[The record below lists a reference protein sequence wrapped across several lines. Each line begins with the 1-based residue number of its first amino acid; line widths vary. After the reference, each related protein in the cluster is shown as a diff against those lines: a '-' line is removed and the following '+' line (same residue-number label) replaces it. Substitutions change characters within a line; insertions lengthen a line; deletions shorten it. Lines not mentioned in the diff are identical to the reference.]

1 MMPLHI
7 VHLAVMAQSLTAA
20 PQGDAPAC
28 SASQET
34 PRRME
39 LPDGRTVSVDVRSLA
54 TSGGLVMALGH
65 HAYVFPRGANPM
77 TSPTLVDS
85 IMGVVIDASGK
96 VTLVPNPMPRAVV
109 FPRVAAGPNG
119 SFHALFVTGEDSIDV
134 KPVQDTATLWYARFE
149 RGQWTKPEIAWR
161 ARYSRLQSDGASALL
176 ERNGELSFL
185 FPAGDPGQFYSGGI
199 VRLRRRGASW
209 TADTL
214 RTGPMPNAVRGI
226 FTPDGALT
234 ALFAA
239 TTSTAGAP
247 PAEQLFLT
255 RFDSVWRAPRRIAG
269 DGVMQATL
277 PILVTLDDGIVVS
290 WISWHWMHSQTSR
303 IEWLR
308 VVGDST
314 ISGGI
319 LAAGENT
326 FPFEMIGI
334 EHRYPLW
341 LFRGENRGA
350 SVALFM
356 GSGAL
361 ARRSGTLTIPFDN
374 PRPATIAVS
383 PSRFLVFT
391 QKRGKVDHEPMA
403 ASYTTVLEIR
413 CPRPARR

>member
-1 MMPLHI
+1 MTPLHV
-7 VHLAVMAQSLTAA
+7 VHLAVIALSLTAA

-28 SASQET
+28 SASQEQ

-54 TSGGLVMALGH
+54 TSGGLAMALGH
-65 HAYVFPRGANPM
+65 HAYVFPRGASPM

-119 SFHALFVTGEDSIDV
+119 SFHALFVTGEDSIDD
-134 KPVQDTATLWYARFE
+134 KPAQDTATIWYARFE
-149 RGQWTKPEIAWR
+149 RGQWSKPETAWSTR
-161 ARYSRLQSDGASALL
+161 HSRLQSDGASALL
-176 ERNGELSFL
+176 ERNGELTFL
-185 FPAGDPGQFYSGGI
+185 FPIGDPGHFYNGGI

-214 RTGPMPNAVRGI
+214 RTGPMPNAVRAI

-239 TTSTAGAP
+239 TSSTAGAP
-247 PAEQLFLT
+247 PAEQLYLT
-255 RFDSVWRAPRRIAG
+255 RVDSVWQAPRRIAG
-269 DGVMQATL
+269 DGVQQTTL
-277 PILVTLDDGIVVS
+277 PILATLNDGIVMS
-290 WISWHWMHSQTSR
+290 WISWQWMHSETSR
-303 IEWLR
+303 IEWMR
-308 VVGDST
+308 VAGDST
-314 ISGGI
+314 VAGGI
-319 LAAGENT
+319 VAFGDNT
-326 FPFEMIGI
+326 FPFEMIAV
-334 EHRYPLW
+334 ERRYPLW
-341 LFRGENRGA
+341 LLRGGPSSADVVLFTA
-350 SVALFM
+350 S
-356 GSGAL
+356 GDTT
-361 ARRSGTLTIPFDN
+361 RSIGTLTTPFEN
-374 PRPATIAVS
+374 PRPATIALS

-391 QKRGKVDHEPMA
+391 QKRGKADHEPMA